1 MLDRRCQ
8 QTRTTRSSAIQML
21 IEADSKQALL
31 AEELTKRCLADP
43 GGPPLASTPVGA
55 RSSRGSLG
63 KLKHPSVAG
72 RGGPLIRV
80 NLTLSAEQAALLD
93 RRADSLRLS
102 RSAVVQLLL
111 ELDYT
116 QGIIPQQMTRQLRA
130 ERVAFEKGAEHDC

>member
-21 IEADSKQALL
+21 IEADSKQGLL
-31 AEELTKRCLADP
+31 AEELTNWCLTDL

-55 RSSRGSLG
+55 KSAPGSRG
-63 KLKHPSVAG
+63 KLKHPAVAG

-80 NLTLSAEQAALLD
+80 NFTLSEEQVALLD
-93 RRADSLRLS
+93 RRADSTRLS

-111 ELDYT
+111 ELDYR
-116 QGIIPQQMTRQLRA
+116 QGIIPQEMTRLLRA
-130 ERVAFEKGAEHDC
+130 EREAFVKGAKHDC